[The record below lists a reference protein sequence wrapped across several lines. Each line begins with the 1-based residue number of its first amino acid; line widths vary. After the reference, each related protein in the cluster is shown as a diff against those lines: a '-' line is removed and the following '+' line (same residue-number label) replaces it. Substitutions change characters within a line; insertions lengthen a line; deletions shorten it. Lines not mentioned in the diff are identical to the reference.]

1 MDMIIKAIAGIL
13 IASVLYQTVSKQGN
27 DVSLLLIIVV
37 CCMVVS
43 EALTYFR
50 PIISFIDKLQNIG
63 QLNEEMIGIL
73 MKAVGIG
80 ILTEVTSL
88 ICADMGNAAL
98 GKSLQ
103 ILAIA
108 TILWISLPLFNKL
121 LDLIETVLGAA

>member
-27 DVSLLLIIVV
+27 DISLLLIIVV

-43 EALTYFR
+43 EALTFFR

-63 QLNEEMIGIL
+63 RLNEEMIGIL